1 MKKIIFIIIPAIVF
15 ARITNINAQNMNSNK
30 KEGKQ
35 ISAFPVGNPLP
46 EQFSPYFIGQA
57 YLAPLA
63 SELGTPVINVT
74 FEPGCRNNWHSHTG
88 GQMHIVVGGNG
99 WYQER
104 GKEAQLL
111 KTGDIVEIPRN
122 VEHWHGATAESWF
135 SHLAV
140 TTNSH
145 EINQNTWLEPVVDAW
160 YNKLEKPACVNLN
173 ADAIRNHE

>member
-1 MKKIIFIIIPAIVF
+1 MLF
-15 ARITNINAQNMNSNK
+15 RS
-30 KEGKQ
+30 
-35 ISAFPVGNPLP
+35 
-46 EQFSPYFIGQA
+46 
-57 YLAPLA
+57 
-63 SELGTPVINVT
+63 
-74 FEPGCRNNWHSHTG
+74 
-88 GQMHIVVGGNG
+88 IVVGGNG